1 MNAMPKLMKQMANSY
16 TTYYNRKYKRVG
28 AVMQGRYKSVE
39 VDAPSLPALVRY
51 IHLNPVAAKLV
62 LNAAEYQWS
71 SFGKYL
77 GQENALNLSIDPIM
91 NNFSSREEFVQFHN
105 GGDVSKE
112 VGQIKNLI
120 IEV

>member
-1 MNAMPKLMKQMANSY
+1 
-16 TTYYNRKYKRVG
+16 
-28 AVMQGRYKSVE
+28 MQGRYKSVE